1 MISFMV
7 LERARFRQACGM
19 MWANGRSWTGVVMIK
34 WEDAMKG
41 MGGTFQHLGGTF
53 SSGV

>member
-7 LERARFRQACGM
+7 LERAETRQDRGI
-19 MWANGRSWTGVVMIK
+19 MWANRRSWAGVVMTE
-34 WEDAMKG
+34 WEDATKG
-41 MGGTFQHLGGTF
+41 MSGTFQHLGGTF